1 MKKMK
6 KTLFWTF
13 IAIVLMLDV
22 VLTVYLLSYNQYN
35 VSTFGD
41 KTLLVMTTKLSDY
54 DKGDLLLI
62 TKVPNSEFK
71 VGDQI
76 FFYDTSSKES
86 VVNYGKI
93 NKVNENPKATNSFIM
108 SNDFLLSD
116 ENVIGKTE
124 DVKVYAGVGAILG
137 FIASKWVF
145 LFIVIIPILILFI
158 YELYL
163 LIAELKKAKK

>member
-1 MKKMK
+1 MKKI
-6 KTLFWTF
+6 LFWTF
-13 IAIVLMLDV
+13 IGIVLVLDV
-22 VLTVYLLSYNQYN
+22 LLTIYLLSYNQYN
-35 VSTFGD
+35 VSAFGD

-54 DKGDLLLI
+54 NKGDLLLI

-76 FFYDTSSKES
+76 FFYDTTSKES

-116 ENVIGKTE
+116 ENVIGKS
-124 DVKVYAGVGAILG
+124 DNVKVFAGMGAILG
-137 FIASKWVF
+137 FISSKWVF
-145 LFIVIIPILILFI
+145 LFIVIVPILILFL

-163 LIAELKKAKK
+163 LIDELKKAKK